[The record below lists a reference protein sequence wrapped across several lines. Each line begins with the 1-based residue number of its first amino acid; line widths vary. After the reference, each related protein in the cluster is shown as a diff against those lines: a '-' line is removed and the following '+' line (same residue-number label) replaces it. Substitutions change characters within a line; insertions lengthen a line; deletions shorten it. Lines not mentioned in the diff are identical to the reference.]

1 MSDPF
6 FFAIIG
12 CGRISRRHAAAMKR
26 TGTISAVC
34 DSDFTAAE
42 KLAEETGAKAYT
54 SVDEMLAAHPDVQLV
69 AICSPNGFHAEHTIK
84 SLQAGK
90 HVLCEK
96 PLCIDSR
103 AGWQMLE
110 TARLCNRYL
119 WVVKAARYFP
129 AVIALKQ
136 AISEGKMGKLL
147 SFQLNCT
154 WNRPVAYFENTWRG
168 KQFPDGG
175 ILYTQFSHYIDAL
188 YWLAGKPVSANGYR
202 TNTLHKDVIETE
214 DTGVAVLQMENGA
227 IGNIHWTVNATDK
240 NMEISLLLVGEKA
253 TVKLGGNNM
262 QELVFQQWADPEFQ
276 LAEAGDFPPVHT
288 MMYEEIQIAL
298 NGGNTQSLTNGYE
311 ALASVEMI
319 EHIYNNC
326 PLTHSAL

>member
-1 MSDPF
+1 MSNPF
-6 FFAIIG
+6 FFAVIG
-12 CGRISRRHAAAMKR
+12 CGRISRRHVAAMR
-26 TGTISAVC
+26 PFGTVTAVC
-34 DSDFTAAE
+34 DTHFPAAE
-42 KLAEETGAKAYT
+42 KLAEETGAKAYP
-54 SVDEMLAAHPDVQLV
+54 SVDEMLTAHPEVQLV
-69 AICSPNGFHAEHTIK
+69 AICSPNGFHAEHAIK

-96 PLCIDSR
+96 PLCIDAR
-103 AGWQMLE
+103 AGRQMLE
-110 TARLCNRYL
+110 TAQLCNRHL

-129 AVIALKQ
+129 AVRALKQ
-136 AISEGKMGKLL
+136 AISAGKMGKIL

-188 YWLAGKPVSANGYR
+188 YWLAGKPVSASGFR
-202 TNTLHKDVIETE
+202 TNSLHRDVIETE

-227 IGNIHWTVNATDK
+227 IGNIHWTVNATNN

-262 QELVFQQWADPEFQ
+262 QELVFQQWSDGGVQ
-276 LAEAGDFPPVHT
+276 LAPEEMPVSVHAVL
-288 MMYEEIQIAL
+288 YEEIISIL
-298 NGGNTQSLTNGYE
+298 SGGATKSITNGMD
-311 ALASVEMI
+311 ALVSVEMI
-319 EHIYNNC
+319 QMIYEDA
-326 PLTHSAL
+326 PIKS

>member
-26 TGTISAVC
+26 TGTVSAVC

-54 SVDEMLAAHPDVQLV
+54 SVDEMLAAHPEVQLV

-110 TARLCNRYL
+110 TARLCNRHL

-154 WNRPVAYFENTWRG
+154 WNRPVSYFENTWRG

-188 YWLAGKPVSANGYR
+188 YWLAGKPVLANGFR
-202 TNTLHKDVIETE
+202 TNTLHKKVIETE
-214 DTGVAVLQMENGA
+214 DAGVAVLQMDNGA
-227 IGNIHWTVNATDK
+227 IGSIHWTVNATDK

-262 QELVFQQWADPEFQ
+262 QELVFQQWSDPGFQ
-276 LAEAGDFPPVHT
+276 LSSAENNNPIHVQ
-288 MMYEEIQIAL
+288 MYEEISDILRGAVAR
-298 NGGNTQSLTNGYE
+298 SITNGME
-311 ALASVEMI
+311 ALACVEI
-319 EHIYNNC
+319 ISFIYKNC
-326 PLTHSAL
+326 TLKN

>member
-1 MSDPF
+1 MSNTF

-12 CGRISRRHAAAMKR
+12 CGRISRRHTAAMQL
-26 TGTISAVC
+26 TGTVSAVC
-34 DSDFTAAE
+34 DNDFAAAE

-54 SVDEMLAAHPDVQLV
+54 AVDEMLAAHPEVQLV
-69 AICSPNGFHAEHTIK
+69 AICSPNGYHAEHTIK

-110 TARLCNRYL
+110 TARLCNRHL

-154 WNRPVAYFENTWRG
+154 WNRPVSYFENTWRG
-168 KQFPDGG
+168 KLFPDGG

-188 YWLAGKPVSANGYR
+188 YWLAGKPVLASGFR
-202 TNTLHKDVIETE
+202 TNTLHKGVIETE

-227 IGNIHWTVNATDK
+227 IGNIHWTVNGTNK
-240 NMEISLLLVGEKA
+240 NMEISMLLVGEEA

-262 QELVFQQWADPEFQ
+262 QELVFQQWNDPSCQ
-276 LAEAGDFPPVHT
+276 ISPSDMPASVHT
-288 MMYEEIQIAL
+288 KMYEEIGDILRGA
-298 NGGNTQSLTNGYE
+298 TARSITNGME
-311 ALASVEMI
+311 ALACVEI
-319 EHIYNNC
+319 ISLIYEHCTLKN
-326 PLTHSAL
+326 